1 MIKSTKCLKK
11 WPETLLFYYW
21 SPLFPQ
27 RREATSAFL
36 VTQLV
41 KNPLQCRRPG
51 FNPSVGKIPW
61 RRKWLP
67 NPVFWPGEF
76 HGLYSPRGHKELD
89 MTERLSISFSILR
102 MQKEK
107 CSLLLSYCVQ
117 QESQVQKHRCSTCEA
132 RGRGLGPKRVA
143 KMNPTTTT
151 ITGK

>member
-1 MIKSTKCLKK
+1 MSKK

-51 FNPSVGKIPW
+51 FNLWVGKIPW
-61 RRKWLP
+61 RREWQPTPL
-67 NPVFWPGEF
+67 FLPGES
-76 HGLYSPRGHKELD
+76 HGLYSPWGHKELD
-89 MTERLSISFSILR
+89 TTERLSISFSILR
-102 MQKEK
+102 MQKRK
-107 CSLLLSYCVQ
+107 VPFASPLFCSARG
-117 QESQVQKHRCSTCEA
+117 QVQKHRCSTCEA
-132 RGRGLGPKRVA
+132 RGRGLGPKRAA
-143 KMNPTTTT
+143 KMNPTMTT